1 MEEKKEQ
8 MTNVTLEEL
17 KAANRVMEEVI
28 KRSDEIEIENDILLN
43 MVAMN
48 YIKLRK
54 MYKLFLINVAIYAVL
69 IVAYFYKL

>member
-17 KAANRVMEEVI
+17 KAANRVMEQVI